1 MLPSLLF
8 LLPLFAAPEIRIPPG
23 PPIVLDGR
31 IDAKEWAEAFSA
43 SRDVAGGGSVRLM
56 LMRTGPWLAIAVD
69 CDRPYRGEIL
79 RCYVTDAYASW
90 CSALTFGI
98 GQPALPPLLHRRAPP
113 DVIAKQALVPE
124 SPRACLARVDVTGAS
139 GWRAEYLVRLTALG
153 IGRGDRRVFQG
164 LFAVGMPGEAE
175 SAMLRLPDH
184 SGTMLDLASYA
195 RLVSDDA
202 WGAGETWA
210 PATPEQS
217 REFDDGELLWA
228 LYLEHDRISLR
239 EPVERLVIANAVRP
253 RSLLKI
259 TALRDEIAAAR
270 DRNPTLPCWS
280 YFLGRLLHE
289 ANLFAEAKAILD
301 GVPPSL
307 RALDPFVNLLE
318 EHLID
323 TEQWQKALDVCA
335 ANPHVRGHAETVRTA
350 LNGRRAAAEE
360 AAARA
365 DDAAKEARNPTVRIS
380 TTKGDVTCELFEDD
394 APSAVTNFMDLLLRH
409 RYYDGLAFSE
419 VLGGLMARTG
429 DPRTRR
435 DSNVT
440 LDGPEWRLKPDAK
453 KRGLLRGTLA
463 TVPVEGNAF
472 HGSQFLITVAPL
484 LRDADKVIVFGRVT
498 EGQEVVDSI
507 EEGDRVNSITV
518 LTRRNHAYDAL
529 MHRLR

>member
-1 MLPSLLF
+1 MLPSLLL

-31 IDAKEWAEAFSA
+31 IDAREWAESFSVT
-43 SRDVAGGGSVRLM
+43 RDVAGGGAVRLR

-79 RCYVTDAYASW
+79 RAYVTDAYASW

-98 GQPALPPLLHRRAPP
+98 GQPSLPPLLHRRAPP
-113 DVIAKQALVPE
+113 DVIAKQGLVPE
-124 SPRACLARVDVTGAS
+124 SPRACLARVDVAGAA

-153 IGRGDRRVFQG
+153 IGRGDRRVFMG
-164 LFAVGMPGEAE
+164 LFSVGMPTEAE
-175 SAMLRLPDH
+175 ESMLLLPDNA
-184 SGTMLDLASYA
+184 GTMLDPASYA

-202 WGAGETWA
+202 WGAAETWP

-217 REFDDGELLWA
+217 REFDDGDLLWA

-253 RSLLKI
+253 RSLVKI
-259 TALRDEIAAAR
+259 HALRAEIAAAR

-280 YFLGRLLHE
+280 YFLARLLHE

-301 GVPPSL
+301 AVPPSL
-307 RALDPFVNLLE
+307 RSLDPFVNLLE
-318 EHLID
+318 EHYID

-335 ANPHVRGHAETVRTA
+335 ANPRARGHAETVRTA
-350 LNGRRAAAEE
+350 LNGRRAAAQEEE
-360 AAARA
+360 ARA
-365 DDAAKEARNPTVRIS
+365 EDAAKEARNPTVRIS
-380 TTKGDVTCELFEDD
+380 TSKGDITCELFEDD

-409 RYYDGLAFSE
+409 RYYDGLAFNE

-429 DPRTRR
+429 DPRTRAG
-435 DSNVT
+435 SNVI
-440 LDGPEWRLKPDAK
+440 LDGPEWRLKPDTR
-453 KRGLLRGTLA
+453 KRALLRGTLA

-472 HGSQFLITVAPL
+472 HGSQFMITVAPL
-484 LRDADKVIVFGRVT
+484 LRDAEKVVVFGRVL

-507 EEGDRVNSITV
+507 EEGDVVKSVAV